1 MVMSYCIS
9 IFCNKYYNSSETFI
23 KEIVKGHI
31 VFSSLI
37 IIYRAIIYVSLVP
50 VETEAEEAKTR
61 HFPECLPFLAPS
73 EPAVTKVK
81 KVPFG

>member
-50 VETEAEEAKTR
+50 VETEAEEAKTH

>member
-1 MVMSYCIS
+1 MI
-9 IFCNKYYNSSETFI
+9 IPETFI

-50 VETEAEEAKTR
+50 VETEAEEAKTH

>member
-1 MVMSYCIS
+1 MI
-9 IFCNKYYNSSETFI
+9 IPETFI

-50 VETEAEEAKTR
+50 VDRNRRSQDTHHHTQ
-61 HFPECLPFLAPS
+61 ECLPFLAPS

-81 KVPFG
+81 MVPFG